1 MTPSFPRTAL
11 LGVVLAAFPSSRGTA
26 DDDEARSPW
35 HFRRSVSLPEGA
47 HPFASLVIPPEV
59 GAGLQADLRDARLID
74 TRGREI
80 PYVIDRVRDRR
91 AESSWRGALVD
102 MRREPKAQSSWTIDL
117 GGERVFDAIALTV
130 PGQDFSKRL
139 KIETSKDKISWVAR
153 EEAGIFDRPWTVRI
167 HHTAIS
173 IAAPLDARYLR
184 LTTDD
189 HHSPV
194 IEITGVAVSSSR
206 RLRGETWT
214 REVPLERAPSAGR
227 PSRYRLDLP
236 PGFPAESFEL
246 QADDAAFCRR
256 VRIFEVRERNGRREE
271 TTLGEGVVYRLRV
284 QDAPLAGEALALQPP
299 GGGELFLEV
308 DNADSP
314 PLENPRGVVSG
325 AGTRL
330 LFPSVDTL
338 FTLYYGNGA
347 TRAPLY
353 DLDALKERLAT
364 GSAFALAELGPEVP
378 NPRFRPTGA
387 LGFVGLTGA
396 PLDVTQWKA
405 ERRLTIMGREDL
417 YTLTLSAEDLA
428 YLRDDLAD
436 LRIVSDSELQVPYIV
451 DPDAAQE
458 RVLLQ
463 VESGRGRYHV
473 ATPPLPFRALELQF
487 QEGFFSRPFRLRA
500 PDERV
505 LRAGT
510 LSSPAQTVIVL
521 DGQRRD
527 GLLLEIDNGD
537 NTPLGPPRAQ
547 GVVQVPRVAFKA
559 GPGTYRLLLGSE
571 GAGPPRYDIV
581 TLRQE
586 ILAYSAIVVQAG
598 PAEPNPSFR
607 RRAADYFRNAPP
619 TLLLWGTL
627 FGAVAIL
634 ILLTLRILRTPPV

>member
-1 MTPSFPRTAL
+1 MTPSFPQTAL

-35 HFRRSVSLPEGA
+35 HFKRSVRLPESA

-91 AESSWRGALVD
+91 AESSWRGTLVD

-117 GGERVFDAIALTV
+117 GAERVFDAIALTV

-139 KIETSKDKISWVAR
+139 KIETSKDRISWVAR
-153 EEAGIFDRPWTVRI
+153 EEAGIFDRAWTVRI

-173 IAAPLDARYLR
+173 LGEPLDARYLR

-214 REVPLERAPSAGR
+214 REVALERAPSAGR
-227 PSRYRLDLP
+227 PTRYRLDLP
-236 PGFPAESFEL
+236 PGFPAETFEL

-308 DNADSP
+308 DDADSP

-378 NPRFRPTGA
+378 NPRFRPTSA

-436 LRIVSDSELQVPYIV
+436 LRIVS
-451 DPDAAQE
+451 
-458 RVLLQ
+458 
-463 VESGRGRYHV
+463 ESSSKSPTSWTQ
-473 ATPPLPFRALELQF
+473 TPPRSASFSKSNWAGGAITSRRPRFRFEPSSSS
-487 QEGFFSRPFRLRA
+487 SRRA
-500 PDERV
+500 
-505 LRAGT
+505 
-510 LSSPAQTVIVL
+510 SSPARS
-521 DGQRRD
+521 DF
-527 GLLLEIDNGD
+527 
-537 NTPLGPPRAQ
+537 A
-547 GVVQVPRVAFKA
+547 
-559 GPGTYRLLLGSE
+559 
-571 GAGPPRYDIV
+571 
-581 TLRQE
+581 LRT
-586 ILAYSAIVVQAG
+586 SV
-598 PAEPNPSFR
+598 SS
-607 RRAADYFRNAPP
+607 RRARFPLRPRPWSCSTASGAAPSSSRSTTET
-619 TLLLWGTL
+619 TLPSVHRGPRELCSSHGSPSRPRPGPIASSWETRAPGSLGMTS
-627 FGAVAIL
+627 
-634 ILLTLRILRTPPV
+634 